1 MSYWNIGDGES
12 QNNYTEY
19 EKGQAKKGTSQM
31 SLLKKKKTLEEE
43 NLTTVIKNKSE
54 FAWGWSWGDEG
65 EELQRII

>member
-1 MSYWNIGDGES
+1 
-12 QNNYTEY
+12 
-19 EKGQAKKGTSQM
+19 M
-31 SLLKKKKTLEEE
+31 SLLKKKKKTLEEE